1 VSKSERE
8 QREAEKIARRARRL
22 ADRAEERARRKAD
35 NATKAAE
42 RAEELAQRAHRRK
55 GPRDRTLEDSIEDYV
70 DEITEKWTLQAEDW
84 VDEQSS
90 KLFGKPAPR
99 SGAQHSGAQHSGAQ
113 TSSFSQDDLD
123 DEVVEGFGESQRSA
137 SSEGS
142 SSRHTR
148 TSARSN
154 RNRRHDDINPRSRS
168 SRRRKKVSTWKQSV
182 RNKVISNRGF
192 YRDKDQKKVCGVCAG
207 LADYWNLETWQV
219 RVAAV
224 MGLIFI
230 PSLTVPG
237 YFFFYFIMDDKPY
250 YRKASE
256 RYEVAHVRES
266 LSGEKSKHRGGLQA
280 RKKRTKSDLTDA
292 QAFSAARQKFVDIE
306 SRVRL
311 IEAHVTS
318 SKFELQKEFKKIS
331 GEDA

>member
-123 DEVVEGFGESQRSA
+123 DEVEKDFGGSQRSA
-137 SSEGS
+137 SSDGL

-168 SRRRKKVSTWKQSV
+168 SRRRKKVPSWKQTL

-207 LADYWNLETWQV
+207 LADYWNVEKWQV
-219 RVAAV
+219 RFAAV

-237 YFFFYFIMDDKPY
+237 YFFLYFIMDDKPY

-256 RYEVAHVRES
+256 RYEDAHVRES
-266 LSGEKSKHRGGLQA
+266 VSGDKSKQRGGLQA
-280 RKKRTKSDLTDA
+280 RKKRTKSYLTDA

-318 SKFELQKEFKKIS
+318 SKFELQREFKKIS

>member
-1 VSKSERE
+1 MSKSERE

-55 GPRDRTLEDSIEDYV
+55 GPRDRALEDSIEDYV

-99 SGAQHSGAQHSGAQ
+99 SGAPHRGAHAY
-113 TSSFSQDDLD
+113 SFSQDDLD
-123 DEVVEGFGESQRSA
+123 DEVEKDFGGSQRSA
-137 SSEGS
+137 SSDGL

-168 SRRRKKVSTWKQSV
+168 SRRCKKVPTLKQTL

-207 LADYWNLETWQV
+207 LADSWNVEKWQV
-219 RVAAV
+219 RFAAV

-237 YFFFYFIMDDKPY
+237 YFFLYFIMDDKPY

-256 RYEVAHVRES
+256 RYEDAHVRES
-266 LSGEKSKHRGGLQA
+266 VSGDKSKQRGGLQA

-318 SKFELQKEFKKIS
+318 SKFELQREFKKIS
-331 GEDA
+331 GEAA

>member
-55 GPRDRTLEDSIEDYV
+55 GPRDRALEDSIEDYV
-70 DEITEKWTLQAEDW
+70 DEITERWALQAEDW

-99 SGAQHSGAQHSGAQ
+99 SGAQHSGAR

-123 DEVVEGFGESQRSA
+123 DEVVEGFGESHRSA
-137 SSEGS
+137 SSDGS
-142 SSRHTR
+142 SSSHTR

-154 RNRRHDDINPRSRS
+154 RNRRHDDIDPRSRS
-168 SRRRKKVSTWKQSV
+168 SRRRKKVPSWKQTL

-207 LADYWNLETWQV
+207 LADYWNVEKWQV
-219 RVAAV
+219 RFAAV

-237 YFFFYFIMDDKPY
+237 YFFLYFIMDDKPY

-256 RYEVAHVRES
+256 RYEDAHVRES
-266 LSGEKSKHRGGLQA
+266 VSGDKSKQRGGLQA

-318 SKFELQKEFKKIS
+318 SKFELQREFKKIS

>member
-1 VSKSERE
+1 M
-8 QREAEKIARRARRL
+8 
-22 ADRAEERARRKAD
+22 
-35 NATKAAE
+35 
-42 RAEELAQRAHRRK
+42 
-55 GPRDRTLEDSIEDYV
+55 
-70 DEITEKWTLQAEDW
+70 
-84 VDEQSS
+84 
-90 KLFGKPAPR
+90 
-99 SGAQHSGAQHSGAQ
+99 
-113 TSSFSQDDLD
+113 
-123 DEVVEGFGESQRSA
+123 
-137 SSEGS
+137 
-142 SSRHTR
+142 
-148 TSARSN
+148 
-154 RNRRHDDINPRSRS
+154 
-168 SRRRKKVSTWKQSV
+168 

-207 LADYWNLETWQV
+207 LADYWNVEKWQV
-219 RVAAV
+219 RFAAV

-237 YFFFYFIMDDKPY
+237 YFFLHFIMDDKPY

-256 RYEVAHVRES
+256 RYEDAHVRES
-266 LSGEKSKHRGGLQA
+266 VSGDKSKQRGGLQA

-318 SKFELQKEFKKIS
+318 SKFELQREFKKIS

>member
-1 VSKSERE
+1 MSKSERE

-55 GPRDRTLEDSIEDYV
+55 GPRDRALEDSIEDYV
-70 DEITEKWTLQAEDW
+70 DEITEKWVLQAEDW
-84 VDEQSS
+84 VDAQSS
-90 KLFGKPAPR
+90 KLFGKPAP
-99 SGAQHSGAQHSGAQ
+99 HSGTQHRDAQAR
-113 TSSFSQDDLD
+113 SFSQDDLD
-123 DEVVEGFGESQRSA
+123 DEVEKDFRESQRSA
-137 SSEGS
+137 SSDGLS
-142 SSRHTR
+142 SPHTR

-154 RNRRHDDINPRSRS
+154 RNRRHDDINPRIRS

-182 RNKVISNRGF
+182 RNKILSNRGF

-207 LADYWNLETWQV
+207 LADYWNVEKWQV
-219 RVAAV
+219 RFAAV

-256 RYEVAHVRES
+256 RYEDAHVRES
-266 LSGEKSKHRGGLQA
+266 VSGDKSKQRGGLQA

-292 QAFSAARQKFVDIE
+292 QAFSAAREKFVDIE

-318 SKFELQKEFKKIS
+318 SKFELQREFKKIS

>member
-1 VSKSERE
+1 MSKSERE

-55 GPRDRTLEDSIEDYV
+55 GPRDRALEDSIEDYV

-99 SGAQHSGAQHSGAQ
+99 SGAPHSGAQHSGAQ
-113 TSSFSQDDLD
+113 AHSFSQDDLD
-123 DEVVEGFGESQRSA
+123 DEVVEGFEEGHRSA
-137 SSEGS
+137 SGRGS
-142 SSRHTR
+142 SSRHAR

-182 RNKVISNRGF
+182 RSKFISNRGF

-207 LADYWNLETWQV
+207 FADYWNVETWQV
-219 RVAAV
+219 RFAAV

-256 RYEVAHVRES
+256 RYEDAHVRES
-266 LSGEKSKHRGGLQA
+266 LSGEKSKYRGGLQA

-318 SKFELQKEFKKIS
+318 SKFELQREFKKIS

>member
-55 GPRDRTLEDSIEDYV
+55 GPRDRALEDSIEDYV
-70 DEITEKWTLQAEDW
+70 DEITEKWALQAEDW

-90 KLFGKPAPR
+90 KLFGKSAPR
-99 SGAQHSGAQHSGAQ
+99 SGAPHRGAHAH
-113 TSSFSQDDLD
+113 SFSQDDLD
-123 DEVVEGFGESQRSA
+123 DEVEKDFGGSQRSA
-137 SSEGS
+137 SSDGL

-154 RNRRHDDINPRSRS
+154 RNRRHDDIDPRSRS
-168 SRRRKKVSTWKQSV
+168 SRRRKKVPSWKQTL

-207 LADYWNLETWQV
+207 LADYWNVEKWQV
-219 RVAAV
+219 RFAAV

-230 PSLTVPG
+230 PSLMVPG
-237 YFFFYFIMDDKPY
+237 YFFLYFIMDDKPY

-256 RYEVAHVRES
+256 RYEDAHVRES
-266 LSGEKSKHRGGLQA
+266 VSGDKSKQRGGLQA

-318 SKFELQKEFKKIS
+318 SKFELQREFKKIS